1 MESSRNSKSAW
12 NSQSLSDKLKIGGYQ
27 KTTLVDFPGTVAGI
41 IFVANC
47 NMRCHYCYNPDLVF
61 NRAPKINEEE
71 VFSELKRRQKY
82 TNAVVVTGGEP
93 TIWSDL
99 PNFLMRLKDIG
110 MRVKL
115 DTNGTN
121 PKMLKHIIDNGLVEY
136 IAMDV
141 KASRSKYFSISNLD
155 NILGNI
161 LKSIELIKLSGI
173 DYEFRTTVAPG
184 LDINDIKEIATMIYP
199 AKRWFLQEFKP
210 LDNLVDMSESK
221 KSHIKLTELKEKLN
235 ATHIAQSYQIRGL

>member
-1 MESSRNSKSAW
+1 MR
-12 NSQSLSDKLKIGGYQ
+12 IGGYQ
-27 KTTLVDFPGTVAGI
+27 KTTLVDFPGEVAGI

-61 NRAPKINEEE
+61 NRATKIDEKE

-99 PNFLMRLKDIG
+99 PDFLARLKDMG
-110 MRVKL
+110 MKIKL

-121 PKMLKHIIDNGLVEY
+121 PKMLRRIIDDGLVQY

-141 KASRSKYFSISNLD
+141 KASKSKYFSISGLD
-155 NILGNI
+155 NIVENI
-161 LKSIELIKLSGI
+161 LESIEIIKSSNI

-184 LDINDIKEIATMIYP
+184 LDMEDIKEIAKMIYP
-199 AKRWFLQEFKP
+199 AKQWFLQEFKP
-210 LDNLVDMSESK
+210 LEKLVDMRESK
-221 KSHIKLTELKEKLN
+221 KDYLKLAQLKEKLN
-235 ATHIAQSYQIRGL
+235 AMHIAQSYHIRGL